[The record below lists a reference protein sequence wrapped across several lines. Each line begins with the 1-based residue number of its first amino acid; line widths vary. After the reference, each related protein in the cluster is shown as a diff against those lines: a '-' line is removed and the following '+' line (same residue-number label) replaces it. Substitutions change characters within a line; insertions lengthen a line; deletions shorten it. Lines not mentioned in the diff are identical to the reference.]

1 MKSTNPE
8 AFILIRPS
16 RTPRLLASSLVAVI
30 TLLGLA
36 GNASCLGATVNNK
49 DFPTYPAIQNNVTF
63 WEKIYTKYSTS
74 EAVIHDK
81 HNVTKIYEVIPIIDY
96 LRPGAEQ
103 INKPLLDTAKQK
115 YIAILSRLAMG
126 NAPITKEEH
135 RIAAMYKG
143 ARKSQLQKASES
155 VRVQIGQK
163 ERFREGVV
171 RSGAYLPEIKRIF
184 RSYNLPEELAYLP
197 HVESSFNP
205 DAYSKVGACGLWQFT
220 RTTGKQYLR
229 IDHTIDER
237 QNPFRASHAAAKFLK
252 RNHSIL
258 GSWPLALTAY
268 NYGTSG
274 MARAK
279 KDKGSYEK
287 IFLEYEEGYFK
298 FASRNFYPEFLA
310 AIRAAQ
316 ELEKNL
322 SLHRHK
328 LAPITTVQIEKR
340 TSTDT
345 NKPSLLQGKKHL
357 PKEGSADIP
366 ATHRVIKKERL

>member
-1 MKSTNPE
+1 MKSTSPE
-8 AFILIRPS
+8 AFILIRQS
-16 RTPRLLASSLVAVI
+16 RSARLLTSSLVAVI
-30 TLLGLA
+30 TFLSLA
-36 GNASCLGATVNNK
+36 GYASYLGATVNNK
-49 DFPTYPAIQNNVTF
+49 NFPTYPAIQANVTF

-74 EAVIHDK
+74 EAVIHDR
-81 HNVTKIYEVIPIIDY
+81 NNLTKIYEVIPIVDY

-115 YIAILSRLAMG
+115 YTAILSRLAGG
-126 NAPITKEEH
+126 NPPITKEEH

-143 ARKSQLQKASES
+143 ASKSQLQKASES
-155 VRVQIGQK
+155 IRVQIGQK

-205 DAYSKVGACGLWQFT
+205 DACSKVGASGLWQFT

-237 QNPFRASHAAAKFLK
+237 QDPFRASHAAAKFLK

-279 KDKGSYEK
+279 RDKGSYEK

-310 AIRAAQ
+310 AILAAQ
-316 ELEKNL
+316 KLEKNPAL
-322 SLHRHK
+322 QRHK
-328 LAPITTVQIEKR
+328 PAPITTARIEKR
-340 TSTDT
+340 PSTDAG
-345 NKPSLLQGKKHL
+345 KPSLLQGKKHL
-357 PKEGSADIP
+357 PKEEQLTLQP
-366 ATHRVIKKERL
+366 QHRVIKNERL